1 MLSFRN
7 SYNTNTRHGGLNQE
21 KYPTPC
27 LGSGPIFFQST
38 THEVFKATF
47 REIADFRP
55 SETLDQTHILGA
67 SLLNKVQFFKHKPKK
82 IIK

>member
-27 LGSGPIFFQST
+27 LGSGPIFFQTT
-38 THEVFKATF
+38 THEVFKATL

-55 SETLDQTHILGA
+55 SETLDQTHVLGT
-67 SLLNKVQFFKHKPKK
+67 SLLDKVHSLSIIEKK
-82 IIK
+82 L